1 MQERIGEK
9 LLRMGVI
16 SPEQLQQALVQQQ
29 ETGLFLGQV
38 LLEMFAVREDILA
51 PVAAEQL
58 GLPFIDLKKTN
69 IDAAAARVY
78 SAAKAREHRCF
89 PYQLIDGKLDV
100 AMVNPLDIAAVEDL
114 GFITG
119 CEIHQAVALEADII
133 AAIDQYC
140 VDDRVENAA
149 TLINDVDRALEQS
162 DSQCRTVSLLS
173 NKGGTGK
180 THLAINLAC
189 MLSNMGNRVLL
200 IDADLGN
207 ADISHKLNVY
217 PEVTLLDVLDNKELP
232 KGIIIPVEFGFDLV
246 AGRTGESRL
255 ANLKYLQRLKFVRR
269 FVALAEPYDFMI
281 LDLGAGV
288 STSVIDFG
296 LSTDEMIIVTTP
308 RDVISGYSCGK
319 AAFLRHV
326 ALQRRLAEK
335 EPDAP
340 IESVFS
346 PWIVINKMAY
356 PEQGETIFERLDVTT
371 RNHLNARIAGFDM
384 IARHLGSVLYD
395 ADAIDAAERKRQP
408 VSQLKPRSNAA
419 RCYEQIAARLVD
431 PDTTSHTPVR
441 LRGLARLTRMLGLRT
456 EDAEHLLAMASKA

>member
-29 ETGLFLGQV
+29 ETGRFLGQV
-38 LLEMFAVREDILA
+38 LLDMFAVREDILA
-51 PVAAEQL
+51 PLVADQL
-58 GLPFIDLKKTN
+58 GLPFVDLKKTS
-69 IDAAAARVY
+69 IDVAAAHVY
-78 SAAKAREHRCF
+78 PATKAREHRCF
-89 PYQLIDGKLDV
+89 PYQLVDGMLHV

-119 CEIHQAVALEADII
+119 CEIHQAIALEADIV

-140 VDDRVENAA
+140 LNGRVENAA
-149 TLINDVDRALEQS
+149 TLIDDVDRELEQS
-162 DSQCRTVSLLS
+162 DSRCRTVSILS

-189 MLSNMGNRVLL
+189 MLGSMGKRVLL

-217 PEVTLLDVLDNKELP
+217 PEVTLLDILDSKELP
-232 KGIIIPVEFGFDLV
+232 EGIVIPADFGFDLV
-246 AGRTGESRL
+246 AGRTGEARL
-255 ANLKYLQRLKFVRR
+255 ANLKYLQRIKFVRR

-296 LSTDEMIIVTTP
+296 LSTDEMIIITTP

-326 ALQRRLAEK
+326 ALQRKLAEK
-335 EPDAP
+335 KPDAP

-356 PEQGETIFERLDVTT
+356 PEQGETIFERIDVTT
-371 RNHLNARIAGFDM
+371 RNHLNARIDGFDM
-384 IARHLGSVLYD
+384 IARHLGGVLYD
-395 ADAIDAAERKRQP
+395 AQAIDAAELKCKP
-408 VSQLKPRSNAA
+408 VSQLMPRSNAA
-419 RCYEQIAARLVD
+419 RCYEQLAARLLD
-431 PDTTSHTPVR
+431 PDATSQTPVR
-441 LRGLARLTRMLGLRT
+441 SRGISRLARMFGLRT
-456 EDAEHLLAMASKA
+456 EDAGHLLAMAPTA